1 MEALA
6 RLFELIGNEV
16 RAQAIAKLLRKTDGR
31 HIYGK

>member
-16 RAQAIAKLLRKTDGR
+16 RAQAIRETFAKDG